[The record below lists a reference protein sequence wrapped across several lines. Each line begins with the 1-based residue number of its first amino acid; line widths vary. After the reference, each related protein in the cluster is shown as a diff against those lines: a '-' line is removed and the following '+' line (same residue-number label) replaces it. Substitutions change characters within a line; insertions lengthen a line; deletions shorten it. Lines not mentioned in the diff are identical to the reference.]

1 MRIEYLLLE
10 NFAVVESAMG
20 LNKLELDFRKH
31 KNRITLILGG
41 NGSGK
46 TGGIL
51 ANLHPYA
58 GLGHLEEREDADIIA
73 PGKKGR
79 KVIIFSTKKH
89 EYYIE
94 HIYQFQGDN
103 RGRKISS
110 FCKKDGI
117 ELNPN
122 GLVTSFNLLI
132 EDEFGIDINFLKLM
146 RLGPNV
152 VNFIKLGVTERKTYM
167 TKLIQEIDLFIK
179 NQKTVAERSS
189 SLNNALKIAIDKK
202 KKLNIEDLTLLN
214 EEIYMKD
221 KRVAK
226 LKSDKEN
233 TIKNFFEYKGTID
246 SKTLESFDTLMNDYK
261 SRLYTLN
268 LKAGELKRP
277 EFVHVNYDGKSALEY
292 YNMTLKEL
300 NSKKVDL
307 SSELA
312 ALRGKKFSLIEKK
325 DNLDSKLSLLNNLK
339 NKSGDSTDEIEIL
352 KRISNLESLIKAYE
366 ESYKDNLIP
375 SVTKVEL
382 DSDLDKLNIVLYHI
396 KEIFK
401 LPESTL
407 DYFTKLYNKY
417 GMDIDK
423 LFSKVQKKIKDT
435 NYALNQIVNKKNDD
449 ITILYLPKYCT
460 EWKKCPYYEYGQ
472 ARTLVEKNKSKK
484 ENLLSILEDCE
495 GVESILNAFLAIRKI
510 LSLRNENIK
519 EYEISEENIANA
531 IIYLDTKYFIDMDN
545 VNKLSTHID
554 EYNIYKN
561 NIRILEESKLE
572 LNSLKEFNVQS
583 NEINRLYN
591 QLNEELELVDY
602 KCTDLGDKIEKINQ
616 DISYLETMIDDY
628 NVFIHYKLESSE
640 IKSQSK
646 ILKEKIE
653 ELKKLEEQKKEYD
666 RREAEYR
673 DSIAYF
679 TYTINTEEGELYGL
693 KKKSSL
699 YTELEREIE
708 DIKQFYEYTELIKR
722 ALSNQEGIP
731 KEYVVFYCRALRDI
745 ANEIIH
751 DIYGGDLELEIFDI
765 TDNKFNIPYITH
777 GKRIADIR
785 YGSQAEVSV
794 ATIALSFAILY
805 QFLPK
810 YNIILLD
817 EIDGPLHSDN
827 KDRLFATIES
837 HLDKIGCEQLFWI
850 TQSKLHN
857 DYPFN
862 LIITDP
868 NYSTDAIDKKSIIFH
883 R

>member
-20 LNKLELDFRKH
+20 LNKLELNFRNH

-94 HIYQFQGDN
+94 HIYQFQGEK

-110 FCKKDGI
+110 FCKKDGV
-117 ELNPN
+117 ELNPT

-152 VNFIKLGVTERKTYM
+152 INFIKLGVAERKTYM

-179 NQKTVAERSS
+179 NQKTVSERSS
-189 SLNNALKIAIDKK
+189 ALNSALKMAIDKK

-233 TIKNFFEYKGTID
+233 TIKNFFEYKGTVD
-246 SKTLESFDTLMNDYK
+246 SNTLGQFDSLMNDYN
-261 SRLYTLN
+261 SRLYNLN
-268 LKAGELKRP
+268 LKAGSLKRP
-277 EFVHVNYDGKSALEY
+277 EFVHLNYDDKTAIEY
-292 YNMTLKEL
+292 YNSSLKEL
-300 NSKKVDL
+300 NDRKVEL

-312 ALRGKKFSLIEKK
+312 TLRNKKFNLIEKK
-325 DNLDSKLSLLNNLK
+325 ESLDKRSKLLFDIQNGNNENLNEVDLVNQ
-339 NKSGDSTDEIEIL
+339 IQ
-352 KRISNLESLIKAYE
+352 NLELNIKSYE
-366 ESYKDNLIP
+366 ESYKDNLVP
-375 SVTKVEL
+375 SVSKIEL
-382 DSDLDKLNIVLYHI
+382 ESDLDKLNIVLYHI

-401 LPESTL
+401 LSESTL
-407 DYFTKLYNKY
+407 EYFTKLYNKY
-417 GMDIDK
+417 GLDIDK
-423 LFSKVQKKIKDT
+423 LYSKVQKKLKDT
-435 NYALNQIVNKKNDD
+435 NYALNQIMNKKNDD
-449 ITILYLPKYCT
+449 IAILYLPKYCT
-460 EWKKCPYYEYGQ
+460 EYKKCPYYEYGQ
-472 ARTLVEKNKSKK
+472 ARTLIEKGKEKK
-484 ENLLSILEDCE
+484 DTLINIIDDCE

-510 LSLRNENIK
+510 LSLRNDNIK
-519 EYEISEENIANA
+519 EYTITEENIAKS
-531 IIYLDTKYFIDMDN
+531 IIFSDTKYFINMDI
-545 VNKLSTHID
+545 VNQLNTHID
-554 EYNIYKN
+554 EYNNYKVN
-561 NIRILEESKLE
+561 SKMLEENKVK
-572 LNSLKEFNVQS
+572 LNSLREFTDQS
-583 NEINRLYN
+583 NEINELYS
-591 QLNEELELVDY
+591 QLEGEIETVENRTLKLN
-602 KCTDLGDKIEKINQ
+602 KKIEKINNE
-616 DISYLETMIDDY
+616 ISYFESMISDY
-628 NVFIHYKLESSE
+628 NVFMHYKLESSE
-640 IKSQSK
+640 IKSQAK
-646 ILKEKIE
+646 IIKEKIE
-653 ELKKLEEQKKEYD
+653 ELQKLEEQKKEYD

-673 DSIAYF
+673 DSIAYY
-679 TYTINTEEGELYGL
+679 TYTINVEEGELYNL

-699 YTELEREIE
+699 YTELEKEIE
-708 DIKQFYEYTELIKR
+708 DIKQFYEYTELIKK
-722 ALSNQEGIP
+722 AVSNQEGIP

-745 ANEIIH
+745 SNEIIH

-827 KDRLFATIES
+827 KDRLFASIES

-850 TQSKLHN
+850 TQSKLHS

-862 LIITDP
+862 LIITDA
-868 NYSTDAIDKKSIIFH
+868 NYSTDGIDQDSIIFH